1 MSEKL
6 KVKIKDIE
14 FASPVIAASG
24 TFGFGVEYSD
34 IVNLDDFGAIV
45 TKGISLLPREGNPP
59 PRIVET
65 PCGLINSIG
74 LANPGT
80 DAFIETYKDIYENFP
95 TKVIVNIGAE
105 TGEEFLTIIE
115 KIEKM
120 NVIGYEINIS
130 CPNVEKGGMMFS
142 EDPNQTYSLIRHIRN
157 STNKLII
164 TKLSPNFCNIKE
176 LAKASEEAGS
186 DAISLVNTFLGMSVD
201 IETGDSRIGKLFGG
215 FSGPAIKP
223 MALKMVYDT
232 VRTVKIPVIGIGGI
246 NSGSDAVEY
255 LLVGAQMVQVGSA
268 IFKNPQIAFDINNF
282 LEKYIERKGFSNIKG
297 IIGTFKGSRYE

>member
-1 MSEKL
+1 MNGKL

-14 FASPVIAASG
+14 FNSPVIAASG

-34 IVNLDDFGAIV
+34 IVNLSDFGAIV
-45 TKGISLLPREGNPP
+45 TKGISLSPKEGNPP

-80 DAFIETYKDIYENFP
+80 DAFIETYKEVYEDFP

-105 TGEEFLTIIE
+105 TEEEFLKIIE
-115 KIEKM
+115 KIENI
-120 NVIGYEINIS
+120 NVVGYEINIS
-130 CPNVEKGGMMFS
+130 CPNVDKGGMMFS
-142 EDPNQTYSLIRHIRN
+142 EDPNRTYSLIRHIRK
-157 STNKLII
+157 STHRLVI

-201 IETGDSRIGKLFGG
+201 IETGFSGIGKLFGG

-223 MALKMVYDT
+223 MALKLVYDT
-232 VRTVKIPVIGIGGI
+232 VKTVKIPVIGMGGI
-246 NSGSDAVEY
+246 NNGSDATEF
-255 LLVGAQMVQVGSA
+255 LMVGTQMIQVGSA

-282 LEKYIERKGFSNIKG
+282 LEGYIERKGFSNINE

>member
-1 MSEKL
+1 MNGKL

-14 FASPVIAASG
+14 FNSPVIAASG

-34 IVNLDDFGAIV
+34 IVNLSDFGAIV
-45 TKGISLLPREGNPP
+45 TKGISLLPKEGNPP

-80 DAFIETYKDIYENFP
+80 DAFIETYKEVYEDFP

-105 TGEEFLTIIE
+105 TEEEFLEIIE
-115 KIEKM
+115 KIENI
-120 NVIGYEINIS
+120 NVVGYEINIS
-130 CPNVEKGGMMFS
+130 CPNVDKGGMMFS
-142 EDPNQTYSLIRHIRN
+142 EDPNRTYSLIRHIRK
-157 STNKLII
+157 STHRLVI

-201 IETGDSRIGKLFGG
+201 IETGFSGIGKLFGG

-223 MALKMVYDT
+223 MALKLVYDT
-232 VRTVKIPVIGIGGI
+232 VKTVKIPVIGMGGI
-246 NSGSDAVEY
+246 NNGSDATEF
-255 LLVGAQMVQVGSA
+255 LMVGTQMIQVGSA

-282 LEKYIERKGFSNIKG
+282 LEGYIERKGFSNINE

>member
-1 MSEKL
+1 MNGKL

-14 FASPVIAASG
+14 FNSPVIAASG

-34 IVNLDDFGAIV
+34 IVNLSDFGAIV
-45 TKGISLLPREGNPP
+45 TKGISLSPKEGNPP

-80 DAFIETYKDIYENFP
+80 DAFIETYKEVYEDFP

-105 TGEEFLTIIE
+105 TEEEFLEIIE
-115 KIEKM
+115 KIENI
-120 NVIGYEINIS
+120 NVVGYEINIS
-130 CPNVEKGGMMFS
+130 CPNVDKGGMMFS
-142 EDPNQTYSLIRHIRN
+142 EDPNRTYSLIRHIRK
-157 STNKLII
+157 STHRLVI

-201 IETGDSRIGKLFGG
+201 IETGFSGIGKLFGG

-223 MALKMVYDT
+223 MALKLVYDT
-232 VRTVKIPVIGIGGI
+232 VKTVKIPVIGMGGI
-246 NSGSDAVEY
+246 NNGSDATEF
-255 LLVGAQMVQVGSA
+255 LMVGTQMIQVGSA

-282 LEKYIERKGFSNIKG
+282 LEGYIERKGFSNINE